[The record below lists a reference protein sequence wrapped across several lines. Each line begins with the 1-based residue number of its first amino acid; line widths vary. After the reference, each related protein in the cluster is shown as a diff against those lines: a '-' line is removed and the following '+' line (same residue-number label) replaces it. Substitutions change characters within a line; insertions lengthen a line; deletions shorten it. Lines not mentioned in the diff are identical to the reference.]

1 MGKRKLMAGALAMIM
16 MLAGCGNNGLRVTHD
31 NSQDDT
37 ELLTEVTTDTEA
49 ETEADTEE
57 DTEEITEAESAS
69 TEASEYEIDGLYN
82 DPNEAYLAVLNGESD
97 FFMMPNDTGYGP
109 EQKTQMNIKKMDI
122 EGTSLNVNQP
132 TSISFIDAENDGLL
146 EPVVAVN
153 VTDSTGQS
161 MIDEYGYVI
170 LHYFQGRV
178 YGYFHIYRGLEA
190 LTEFGSFWAS
200 GGATDGTEF
209 AISFQDEQEVLTVTG
224 EESWD
229 EENQKIIYK
238 IGGEEVDEDF
248 FWNSM
253 ADGAEKV
260 EFHDFSDTDYWT
272 QELSK

>member
-1 MGKRKLMAGALAMIM
+1 MGKRKLMVGALAMIM
-16 MLAGCGNNGLRVTHD
+16 MLAGCGNNGLRVTYD

-37 ELLTEVTTDTEA
+37 ELLTEVTT

-97 FFMMPNDTGYGP
+97 FFLMPNDTGYGP

-200 GGATDGTEF
+200 GGATDGAEF
-209 AISFQDEQEVLTVTG
+209 TISFQDEQEVLTVTG